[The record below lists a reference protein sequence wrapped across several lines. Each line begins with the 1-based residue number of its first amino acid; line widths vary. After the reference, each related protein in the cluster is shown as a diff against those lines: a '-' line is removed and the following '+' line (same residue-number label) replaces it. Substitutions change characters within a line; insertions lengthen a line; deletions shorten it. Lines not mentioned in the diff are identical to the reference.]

1 MKGDIHS
8 FHMRHKDFIY
18 YKRLQSYEVHK
29 PLDNISLVQHAIEV
43 TEAEDVYSGFN
54 EGNLSAH
61 SASFNDAVPDTAKE
75 WQEFPLI

>member
-1 MKGDIHS
+1 MCVDS
-8 FHMRHKDFIY
+8 FNKWLLKVFRGQF
-18 YKRLQSYEVHK
+18 L
-29 PLDNISLVQHAIEV
+29 QHAIEV
-43 TEAEDVYSGFN
+43 TEAGDVYSGFN